1 MIVQN
6 RAFKHNACRLK
17 SAAQSSALDSFR
29 NVREW
34 IDFESLTVF
43 LKGFQLLLL
52 IKTPTLIVAH
62 TTPQYKEILSINEIF
77 IF

>member
-6 RAFKHNACRLK
+6 RAFKHNACGLK

-43 LKGFQLLLL
+43 LKGL
-52 IKTPTLIVAH
+52 IFNWISRYKCVLVADKL
-62 TTPQYKEILSINEIF
+62 PLSDKLE
-77 IF
+77 